1 MVPNFCCWVTIKSY
15 FFIEI
20 LYWAPY
26 ISQHQ
31 LIGHPLTFIRPR
43 PRIFSCINFP
53 CYLILKPYLSKRHLH
68 LRDFHKGYKNP
79 IISKSLWGIPFTSYT
94 QTPPS
99 KGCQT
104 PFNFRDSI
112 YKLYV
117 NEVYILA
124 TDAKL
129 LFRDS
134 VDKLNINMY
143 LLLRDSINLQVTQI
157 YNNYFSLKWRWLVVD
172 IYQHRE
178 AGKVNIHY

>member
-1 MVPNFCCWVTIKSY
+1 M
-15 FFIEI
+15 
-20 LYWAPY
+20 
-26 ISQHQ
+26 
-31 LIGHPLTFIRPR
+31 
-43 PRIFSCINFP
+43 
-53 CYLILKPYLSKRHLH
+53 
-68 LRDFHKGYKNP
+68 
-79 IISKSLWGIPFTSYT
+79 
-94 QTPPS
+94 
-99 KGCQT
+99 GCQT

-117 NEVYILA
+117 NKVYLLA

-178 AGKVNIHY
+178 AAR